1 MSGSTAVKIDAC
13 PCRQT
18 CQAFSVEHTR
28 KDFPILNTLVRGKPL
43 VYLDNAATTQ
53 KPQAVI
59 DAITRYYTAQNAN
72 VHRGVHHLSQMAT
85 CLYDDARQ
93 KIAAFLNATVECE
106 IIFTRGTTESIN
118 LVAQS
123 YGRQNLHMGDEIIIS
138 GMEHHSNIVPWQ
150 ILCQQTGATL
160 RIVPIDDDGN
170 LIMEEFDRLL
180 NPHTKM
186 VSVVHVSNALGTVNP
201 IQEITAKAH
210 AAGARVLVDGAQS
223 TPHTAIDL
231 KALGC
236 DFFACSGHK
245 MYGPTGIGILYGRAE
260 LLDAMPP
267 YQSGGDMILS
277 VTFDKTIYG
286 RLPSK
291 FEAGTPN
298 IEGAI
303 ALGAAVEYLN
313 AAGMENIQRHEHD
326 LLQYATDAVKTVP
339 GLRIMGT
346 AREKAGVLA
355 FTMDAAHPH
364 DVGQILDEEG
374 VAVRAGHH
382 CAQPVMQHFGVPA
395 TTRASFGIYNNR
407 NDVDALVDA
416 LHKVNKVFA

>member
-1 MSGSTAVKIDAC
+1 MSGSTAVKIDAR
-13 PCRQT
+13 PCRQS
-18 CQAFSVEHTR
+18 CQAFSVEHIR

-59 DAITRYYTAQNAN
+59 DAINHYYTAQNAN
-72 VHRGVHHLSQMAT
+72 VHRGVHHLSQVAT

-123 YGRQNLHMGDEIIIS
+123 YGRQTIHEGDEIIIS

-150 ILCQQTGATL
+150 ILCQQTGAKL
-160 RIVPIDDDGN
+160 RVIPFDDDGN
-170 LIMEEFDRLL
+170 LIMDEFDRML
-180 NPHTKM
+180 NPRTKM
-186 VSVVHVSNALGTVNP
+186 VAVVHVSNALGTVNP

-210 AAGARVLVDGAQS
+210 AVGARVLVDGAQS

-231 KALGC
+231 KALDC

-291 FEAGTPN
+291 FEAGTPH

-303 ALGAAVEYLN
+303 ALGAAVDYLN
-313 AAGMENIQRHEHD
+313 AAGMETIHRHEQD
-326 LLQYATDAVKTVP
+326 LLQYATDAVETVP
-339 GLRIMGT
+339 GLHIMGR

-382 CAQPVMQHFGVPA
+382 CAQPVMQRFGVPA
-395 TTRASFGIYNNR
+395 TTRASFGMYNNR
-407 NDVDALVDA
+407 NDVDALVAA